1 MSNIRLNTN
10 TPGANDTGAT
20 KAEAECG
27 NDNPNRA
34 DTGSG
39 GTPQDPEAT
48 QLENKLMREKNLFE
62 ARPDRH
68 ENRENGSRW
77 VFADFEY
84 AYDRDRHSAYQ
95 AAEGAGAERS
105 TRWPFHRPV
114 AASWMIVHHNPV
126 TDVLSIEQ
134 ASTIAIDTMDE
145 RTLVQTVF
153 DVLNAHKTALL
164 VTWGGENKDVAVVCQ
179 CASKYELLLPT
190 HLLEPSPRAG
200 ARLDLCYHVSGGAPN
215 VHLPEYAW
223 ASDIPAKPSPSKD
236 IGPLVQAGKW
246 HQVREQ
252 ALADVLT
259 TAVIGLRHFKS
270 HGVIGVS
277 LPASY
282 LAMADA
288 AAAALPS
295 SQFVK
300 TTFAPWARHQA
311 TLAKL
316 QGVIYRA
323 A

>member
-1 MSNIRLNTN
+1 MNTSNMNTH
-10 TPGANDTGAT
+10 TPDAHDTGAT
-20 KAEAECG
+20 KAEAQCG
-27 NDNPNRA
+27 NDNANRA
-34 DTGSG
+34 NTGSG

-48 QLENKLMREKNLFE
+48 QLENKLMREKRLFE
-62 ARPDRH
+62 TRPDPH
-68 ENRENGSRW
+68 EGRETGSRW
-77 VFADFEY
+77 IFADLEY
-84 AYDRDRHSAYQ
+84 AYDRERYERYRKAEEH
-95 AAEGAGAERS
+95 AAEAKI
-105 TRWPFHRPV
+105 RWPFHRPV

-134 ASTIAIDTMDE
+134 ASTIAIDTMNE

-153 DVLNAHKTALL
+153 DVLNAHKTAVL
-164 VTWGGENKDVAVVCQ
+164 VTWGGENKDVAVLRQ

-270 HGVIGVS
+270 HGIIQS
-277 LPASY
+277 ELPAAY

>member
-1 MSNIRLNTN
+1 MNTRIIPTN
-10 TPGANDTGAT
+10 TPDATTGSVSSH
-20 KAEAECG
+20 E
-27 NDNPNRA
+27 A
-34 DTGSG
+34 DTNQASLADTLSDGVA
-39 GTPQDPEAT
+39 QDPAAA
-48 QLENKLMREKNLFE
+48 QLEDILMREKRLFE

-68 ENRENGSRW
+68 ESRESGSRW
-77 VFADFEY
+77 IFADFEY

-95 AAEGAGAERS
+95 AAEGAAAERS

-126 TDVLSIEQ
+126 TDVLTIEQ
-134 ASTIAIDTMDE
+134 ASVIAINTMNE

-153 DVLNAHKTALL
+153 DVLNAHKTAVL
-164 VTWGGENKDVAVVCQ
+164 VTWGGENKDVAVLRH

-190 HLLEPSPRAG
+190 HLRDPSPRSG
-200 ARLDLCYHVSGGAPN
+200 ARLDLCYHVSGGAQN
-215 VHLPEYAW
+215 VHMPEYAW
-223 ASDIPAKPSPSKD
+223 ASDIPAKPSPSKN

-246 HQVREQ
+246 HEVREQ

-259 TAVIGLRHFKS
+259 TTVIGLRHFKS
-270 HGVIGVS
+270 HGVIS
-277 LPASY
+277 SNLPTAY

-288 AAAALPS
+288 AAAALPA

>member
-1 MSNIRLNTN
+1 MNTH
-10 TPGANDTGAT
+10 TPDAYEAKPA

-27 NDNPNRA
+27 IDNANRA
-34 DTGSG
+34 NTGSG
-39 GTPQDPEAT
+39 STPQDPDGT
-48 QLENKLMREKNLFE
+48 QLEHKLMREKNLFE

-77 VFADFEY
+77 IILDLEY

-114 AASWMIVHHNPV
+114 AASWIVMHHNPV
-126 TDVLSIEQ
+126 TELITIEQ
-134 ASTIAIDTMDE
+134 TSTIAIDTMDE
-145 RTLVQTVF
+145 RMLVQTVF
-153 DVLNAHKTALL
+153 DVLNAHKTAVL
-164 VTWGGENKDVAVVCQ
+164 VTWGGENKDVAVLRL
-179 CASKYELLLPT
+179 CASKFGLLLPN
-190 HLLEPSPRAG
+190 HLRDPSPKSH
-200 ARLDLCYHVSGGAPN
+200 ARLDLCYAVSGGAKS

-270 HGVIGVS
+270 HGVIGGS
-277 LPASY
+277 LPTAY

-295 SQFVK
+295 SQFVT

-316 QGVIYRA
+316 HGVIYRA

>member
-1 MSNIRLNTN
+1 MNNRIIPTN
-10 TPGANDTGAT
+10 TPVAMPGTASDHEVDTDQASL
-20 KAEAECG
+20 A
-27 NDNPNRA
+27 
-34 DTGSG
+34 
-39 GTPQDPEAT
+39 GTPSDGVAQDPAAA
-48 QLENKLMREKNLFE
+48 QLEDILMREKRLFE

-68 ENRENGSRW
+68 ESRESGSRW
-77 VFADFEY
+77 IFADFEY
-84 AYDRDRHSAYQ
+84 AYDRDRYANYRKAEEH
-95 AAEGAGAERS
+95 AAEAKI
-105 TRWPFHRPV
+105 RWPFHRPV
-114 AASWMIVHHNPV
+114 AASWMIVHHNPA
-126 TDVLSIEQ
+126 TDVLTIEQ
-134 ASTIAIDTMDE
+134 ASTIAINTMNE

-153 DVLNAHKTALL
+153 DVLNAHKTAVL
-164 VTWGGENKDVAVVCQ
+164 VTWGGENKDVAVVCNS
-179 CASKYELLLPT
+179 ASKFELLLPT
-190 HLLEPSPRAG
+190 HLLDPSPRAG

-215 VHLPEYAW
+215 VHMPEYAW
-223 ASDIPAKPSPSKD
+223 ASDIPAKPSPSKN

-246 HQVREQ
+246 QQVREQ

-270 HGVIGVS
+270 HGVIS
-277 LPASY
+277 SNLPAAY

-288 AAAALPS
+288 AVAALSS

>member
-1 MSNIRLNTN
+1 MNTINMNTN
-10 TPGANDTGAT
+10 TPDAHHAGAA

-27 NDNPNRA
+27 NDNANRA
-34 DTGSG
+34 NTDSG
-39 GTPQDPEAT
+39 GTPRDPEAT

-68 ENRENGSRW
+68 EGRETGSRW
-77 VFADFEY
+77 IFADLEY
-84 AYDRDRHSAYQ
+84 AYDRDRHANYCKAEEH
-95 AAEGAGAERS
+95 AAEAKI
-105 TRWPFHRPV
+105 RWPFHRPV
-114 AASWMIVHHNPV
+114 AASWMIMHHNPV
-126 TDVLSIEQ
+126 TELITIEQ
-134 ASTIAIDTMDE
+134 ACTIAIDTMDE
-145 RTLVQTVF
+145 RTLVQAVF
-153 DVLNAHKTALL
+153 DVLNAHKTAVL
-164 VTWGGENKDVAVVCQ
+164 VTWGGENKDVAVLRQ

-190 HLLEPSPRAG
+190 HLRDPSPRSG
-200 ARLDLCYHVSGGAPN
+200 ARLDLCYHVSGGAKS

-223 ASDIPAKPSPSKD
+223 ACDIPAKPLPSKD

-259 TAVIGLRHFKS
+259 TTVIGLRHFKS
-270 HGVIGVS
+270 HGMIRGS
-277 LPASY
+277 LPTAY

-300 TTFAPWARHQA
+300 TTFTPWARHQA

-316 QGVIYRA
+316 RGVIYRA

>member
-1 MSNIRLNTN
+1 MNTINMNTN

-27 NDNPNRA
+27 IDNANRA
-34 DTGSG
+34 NTGSG

-68 ENRENGSRW
+68 ENRETGLRW

-84 AYDRDRHSAYQ
+84 AYDRERYEKYRKAEEH
-95 AAEGAGAERS
+95 AAEK
-105 TRWPFHRPV
+105 TIRWPFHRPV
-114 AASWMIVHHNPV
+114 AASWIIMHHNPV
-126 TDVLSIEQ
+126 TELITIEQ
-134 ASTIAIDTMDE
+134 ASTISTNTMDE
-145 RTLVQTVF
+145 RTLLQTVF
-153 DVLNAHKTALL
+153 DVLNAHKTAVL
-164 VTWGGENKDVAVVCQ
+164 VTWGGEHKDVAALCRS
-179 CASKYELLLPT
+179 AAELEMLLPN
-190 HLLEPSPRAG
+190 HLLDPSPRSH
-200 ARLDLCYHVSGGAPN
+200 ARLDLCYQVSGGATN
-215 VHLPEYAW
+215 VHLPEYAS
-223 ASDIPAKPSPSKD
+223 ATAIPAKPAPSKD

-246 HQVREQ
+246 PQVREQ

-270 HGVIGVS
+270 HGMVAGNLS
-277 LPASY
+277 TAY

>member
-1 MSNIRLNTN
+1 MSNLRLNTN
-10 TPGANDTGAT
+10 TPDTHDARHT
-20 KAEAECG
+20 KVEAEYG
-27 NDNPNRA
+27 NDNANRA
-34 DTGSG
+34 NTGSG

-48 QLENKLMREKNLFE
+48 RLENKLMREKNLFE

-68 ENRENGSRW
+68 EGRETGSRW
-77 VFADFEY
+77 IFADLEY

-114 AASWMIVHHNPV
+114 AASWMIMHYNPA
-126 TDVLSIEQ
+126 TELITIEQ
-134 ASTIAIDTMDE
+134 TCTIAIDTMDE

-153 DVLNAHKTALL
+153 DVLNAHKTAVL
-164 VTWGGENKDVAVVCQ
+164 VTWGGENKDVAVLRQ

-190 HLLEPSPRAG
+190 HLRDPSPRSG
-200 ARLDLCYHVSGGAPN
+200 ARLDLCYHVSGGAKS

-223 ASDIPAKPSPSKD
+223 ACDIPAKPLPSKD
-236 IGPLVQAGKW
+236 IGPLVQACKW

-270 HGVIGVS
+270 HGMIGGS
-277 LPASY
+277 LPTAY

>member
-1 MSNIRLNTN
+1 MNSRTIPTT
-10 TPGANDTGAT
+10 TPDAMPGTASGR
-20 KAEAECG
+20 E
-27 NDNPNRA
+27 A
-34 DTGSG
+34 DTDQASLASTLSDGDV
-39 GTPQDPEAT
+39 QDPSAA
-48 QLENKLMREKNLFE
+48 QLEDILMREKRLFE
-62 ARPDRH
+62 TRPDRH
-68 ENRENGSRW
+68 EGRETGSRW
-77 VFADFEY
+77 IFADFEY
-84 AYDRDRHSAYQ
+84 AYDRERYEKYRKAEEH
-95 AAEGAGAERS
+95 AAEAKI
-105 TRWPFHRPV
+105 RWPFHRPV

-126 TDVLSIEQ
+126 TDVLTIEQ

-145 RTLVQTVF
+145 RTLIQTVF
-153 DVLNAHKTALL
+153 DVLNAHKTAVLA
-164 VTWGGENKDVAVVCQ
+164 TWGGENKDVAVVCQ

-215 VHLPEYAW
+215 VHMPEYAW
-223 ASDIPAKPSPSKD
+223 ASDIPAKPAPSKD

-252 ALADVLT
+252 TLADVLT

-270 HGVIGVS
+270 HGMITGN
-277 LPASY
+277 LPTAY

-295 SQFVK
+295 SRFVK

-316 QGVIYRA
+316 QGLIYRA

>member
-1 MSNIRLNTN
+1 MNTRIIASN
-10 TPGANDTGAT
+10 TPDTAT
-20 KAEAECG
+20 GTLSSHE
-27 NDNPNRA
+27 A
-34 DTGSG
+34 DTDQASLASTHSDGEV
-39 GTPQDPEAT
+39 QDPTAA
-48 QLENKLMREKNLFE
+48 QLEDILMREKRLFE

-68 ENRENGSRW
+68 EGRETGSRW
-77 VFADFEY
+77 IILDLEY
-84 AYDRDRHSAYQ
+84 AYDSDRHSAYQ
-95 AAEGAGAERS
+95 VAEGAAAEKS
-105 TRWPFHRPV
+105 TRWPFHRPA
-114 AASWMIVHHNPV
+114 AASWVVLHHNPV
-126 TDVLSIEQ
+126 TNIITTED
-134 ASTIAIDTMDE
+134 ACTIAIDTMDE

-153 DVLNAHKTALL
+153 DVLNAHKTAVL
-164 VTWGGENKDVAVVCQ
+164 VTWGGENKDVAVLRH
-179 CASKYELLLPT
+179 CASKFELLVPN
-190 HLLEPSPRAG
+190 HLRDPSPRSG
-200 ARLDLCYHVSGGAPN
+200 ARLDLCYAVSGGAKS

-270 HGVIGVS
+270 HGVIS
-277 LPASY
+277 SNLPTAY

-300 TTFAPWARHQA
+300 TTFAPWARRQA